1 MEFPQQDEGRLR
13 EWTSIEELCDHYF
26 KTRPSSESLE
36 LLKSL
41 EAQPSEVRSFAERT
55 LWLMKVC
62 RLEPRNVSPA
72 MAWWIG
78 KLIPPILIGAVKDR
92 VPPITMEGRHY
103 RIDDYLAKNPWT
115 VLGAGSI
122 VLDMG
127 CAFPPLTTV
136 DTAARFPAWHVIG
149 VDCAF
154 DDQMVHDSTRDG
166 DAGPVTRDDAGLVRD
181 RLADYER
188 GNLSFIQASFGEEL
202 PKADAVRC
210 MNVLLYYGS
219 GFRAHAESWLAGI
232 LRPGGLFLCGAN
244 GWRSVESRY
253 SVYRNEDG
261 RLAAREFAFS
271 LDNVRPF
278 TGVPW
283 FTLHDG
289 ERETWM
295 LASLVGILRSDE
307 SFRQDYD
314 KRMDR
319 LLDNS
324 HILNRGPGGQL
335 TTPPDPIPAQEWRA
349 AYERILG
356 HMEEEGF
363 VDRAVLVLRAAG
375 LRAWRNVAG
384 HVAIEPQ

>member
-1 MEFPQQDEGRLR
+1 MVAVKLGAPTWTFPQQDEGRLR

-26 KTRPSSESLE
+26 KARPSSESLK
-36 LLKSL
+36 LLQNL
-41 EAQPSEVRSFAERT
+41 ETAPSEVRSFAERT

-103 RIDDYLAKNPWT
+103 RIDDYLATNPWT

-122 VLDMG
+122 LLDMG
-127 CAFPPLTTV
+127 CAFPPLTTM
-136 DTAARFPAWHVIG
+136 DTAARFPAWQVIG

-154 DDQMVHDSTRDG
+154 DDRIAHDSTRG
-166 DAGPVTRDDAGLVRD
+166 S
-181 RLADYER
+181 LAEYER
-188 GNLSFIQASFGEEL
+188 SNLSFIQASFGEEL

-210 MNVLLYYGS
+210 MNVLIYYGS
-219 GFRAHAESWLAGI
+219 GFRARAESWLAGI

-295 LASLVGILRSDE
+295 LASLVGILRSDQ
-307 SFRQDYD
+307 SFRRDYD
-314 KRMDR
+314 DRLDR
-319 LLDNS
+319 LLDKS
-324 HILNRGPGGQL
+324 HILDRGPGGQL
-335 TTPPDPIPAQEWRA
+335 RTPPDPIPAQEWRA

-356 HMEEEGF
+356 CLEEEGF

-384 HVAIEPQ
+384 HVAIEPP